1 MLTGANNLYDMG
13 ILKEWNFSNRTNY
26 YEGSC
31 GTIRGTLGDFWAP
44 LVNNEP
50 MVSIFIPDICT

>member
-1 MLTGANNLYDMG
+1 MG
-13 ILKEWNFSNRTNY
+13 MLKEWNFSNRTDN

-44 LVNNEP
+44 LVNNER